1 MINGKPQLYL
11 LKFQP
16 ILKEKVWGG
25 TKLQMLLNKDANKEI
40 GESWEIS
47 GVENDVS
54 TVKNGPLKGKK
65 LDWLLKE
72 YKGKLVGEKVYQR
85 FGNTFPLL
93 FKFIDAAQNLSV
105 QVHPEDFIAKQRHNS
120 FGKTE
125 MWYILQADKDAQ
137 LIVGFNDKY
146 DKQSY
151 LRALSEGRITEI
163 LNSISVEEGDAF
175 IIKPGTVHAIGA
187 GVLLAEIQQT
197 SDITYRIYDW
207 DRPGSDGEMRQLHTD
222 FALDAINFSSVTKK
236 LRNEYNNSA
245 PVHIGETQY
254 FSVNRLDLSNPLVRK
269 LAGGTSFTV
278 YMCIEGQ
285 ATMEANGVS
294 ELIQKGETVLVPAQ
308 LDKIILNTKAASFLE
323 VYIA

>member
-1 MINGKPQLYL
+1 MKEPISKLYP
-11 LKFQP
+11 LKFDP
-16 ILKEKVWGG
+16 IFKKKVWGG
-25 TKLQMLLNKDANKEI
+25 DKLNLILNKKEKGNI

-47 GVENDVS
+47 DVDDNIS
-54 TVKNGPLKGKK
+54 IVSNGPLKGKNIE
-65 LDWLLKE
+65 WLISNYKE
-72 YKGKLVGEKVYQR
+72 DLVGKEVYR
-85 FGNTFPLL
+85 EFGDKFPLL
-93 FKFIDAAQNLSV
+93 FKFIDAKEDLSV
-105 QVHPEDFIAKQRHNS
+105 QVHPGDQLAKKRHNS

-125 MWYILQADKDAQ
+125 MWYVLDGEKDSR
-137 LIVGFNDKY
+137 LIVGFKDKISS
-146 DKQSY
+146 DEY
-151 LRALSEGRITEI
+151 LKALSENKIVDL
-163 LNSISVEEGDAF
+163 LNSEKVQKGDAF
-175 IIKPGTVHAIGA
+175 IINTGTVHAIGA

-254 FSVNRLDLSNPLVRK
+254 FSVNRLDLSNPMVRK